1 MNIYGVI
8 GWPIKH
14 SLSPAMHNAAFKKLG
29 IDAGYK
35 LFEVKPEELEYFLN
49 ALNNTDIQG
58 LNITVP
64 YKEKVLDFAQLDQE
78 SFYLRKIKAVNTLVR
93 KDRIWKGF
101 NTDIPGF
108 SRHLKELRFDPKD
121 KKIAILGAGGAS
133 RAVSYVLANKGAQE
147 ICIFDIDKNKALGI
161 ADMLKELFN
170 NFPVRVVNSIDE
182 LDISSKNALINAT
195 PIGLKEGDPCLI
207 DKKMIRKDLFVY
219 DLIYNPA
226 ETKLLSLAK
235 AAGARYS
242 NGLDMLLYQGALS
255 WEHWTG
261 KKAPIEVMRNAL
273 KKALML
279 HSDNVKV

>member
-1 MNIYGVI
+1 MDIYGVI

-14 SLSPAMHNAAFKKLG
+14 SLSPAMHNAAFKEFG
-29 IDAGYK
+29 IDAEYRP
-35 LFEVKPEELEYFLN
+35 FEVKPEGLEDFFADL
-49 ALNNTDIQG
+49 DSCIKG
-58 LNITVP
+58 LNVTVP
-64 YKEKVLDFAQLDQE
+64 YKEKVLDFVQLDQE

-133 RAVSYVLANKGAQE
+133 RAVSYVLAEKSAQE
-147 ICIFDIDKNKALGI
+147 ISIFDIDKNKALGI
-161 ADMLKELFN
+161 ADMLKELFD

-195 PIGLKEGDPCLI
+195 PVGLKESDPCLI

-261 KKAPIEVMRNAL
+261 KKAPIETMRVALNNAL
-273 KKALML
+273 SL
-279 HSDNVKV
+279 HF

>member
-14 SLSPAMHNAAFKKLG
+14 SLSPAMHNTAFKELG
-29 IDAGYK
+29 IDAEYR
-35 LFEVKPEELEYFLN
+35 LFEVRPEELEDFLN
-49 ALNNTDIQG
+49 GLNKTDIQG

-64 YKEKVLDFAQLDQE
+64 YKEKVLDFAQLDKE
-78 SFYLRKIKAVNTLVR
+78 SFYLRQIKAINTLVR
-93 KDRIWKGF
+93 KGQDWKGF

-133 RAVSYVLANKGAQE
+133 RAVSYVLANKLAQE
-147 ICIFDIDKNKALGI
+147 ICIFDIDNNKALGI
-161 ADMLKELFN
+161 ADMLKGLFK
-170 NFPVRVVNSIDE
+170 NFPVKIVNSIDE
-182 LDISSKNALINAT
+182 LDISSKNALINTT
-195 PIGLKEGDPCLI
+195 PVGLKEGDPCLI

-235 AAGARYS
+235 ASGARYS

-255 WEHWTG
+255 LEHWTG
-261 KKAPIEVMRNAL
+261 KNAPIEVM
-273 KKALML
+273 KKAL
-279 HSDNVKV
+279 NTAIKG

>member
-14 SLSPAMHNAAFKKLG
+14 SLSPAMHNAAFKELG
-29 IDAGYK
+29 IDAEYR
-35 LFEVKPEELEYFLN
+35 LFEVRPEELEDFLN
-49 ALNNTDIQG
+49 GLNKTDIQG

-64 YKEKVLDFAQLDQE
+64 YKEKVLDFAQLDKE
-78 SFYLRKIKAVNTLVR
+78 SFYLRQIKAINTLVR
-93 KDRIWKGF
+93 KGQDWKGF

-133 RAVSYVLANKGAQE
+133 RAVSYVLANKLAQE

-161 ADMLKELFN
+161 ADMLKGLFK
-170 NFPVRVVNSIDE
+170 NFPVKIVNSIDE
-182 LDISSKNALINAT
+182 LDISSKDALINAT
-195 PIGLKEGDPCLI
+195 PVGLKEGDPCLI

-235 AAGARYS
+235 ASGARYS

-255 WEHWTG
+255 WEYWTG
-261 KKAPIEVMRNAL
+261 KNAPIEVM
-273 KKALML
+273 KKAL
-279 HSDNVKV
+279 NTVIKG